1 MNRDEIVLILSQF
14 RDRNKTKYNII
25 KMGVFGSVARNKI
38 ADESDIDIVVQL
50 GKQDLFNLIGI
61 KQDLEE
67 QLNRKVD
74 IVSYREKMNRFLKHK
89 IDNEAVYV

>member
-1 MNRDEIVLILSQF
+1 MNRDEIVLVLSQF

-74 IVSYREKMNRFLKHK
+74 IVSYREKMKRFLKHK

>member
-1 MNRDEIVLILSQF
+1 MNRDEIVLVLSQF

>member
-1 MNRDEIVLILSQF
+1 MNRDEIVLVLSQF
-14 RDRNKTKYNII
+14 RDRNKTKYNIT